1 MGFNILF
8 TSIGRRVELLDAWRN
23 AYSTLEIE
31 GNIIGTDI
39 DPLAPALDRVDINYI
54 VPKVT
59 SPNYITSLTKICKK
73 ENINLIFPLIDP
85 DIPILA
91 NNRDKL
97 ESYGAK
103 LIVSPIESIN
113 TTRDKWLTSVFFN
126 ESNIQ
131 SPMSWL
137 PATLDTFKLDYPV
150 FIKPISGSA
159 AKDTFRVETEEELKY
174 YINKIENPIIQEYLP
189 GPEVTTDVI
198 CDFSGNILSAVSR
211 QRIEVRWGEVAKGKT
226 IFNKSIMDG
235 CIKIAKGLN
244 AIGPITVQC
253 MFKNDIPYFTEVNM
267 RYGGGAPLGI
277 AAGVNSP
284 EWYLALIAGKK
295 IYIPPIGSY
304 KKELYLSRFDTS
316 LFLTEE
322 KLEKIKSNNI

>member
-1 MGFNILF
+1 MGVNILF
-8 TSIGRRVELLDAWRN
+8 TSIGRRVELLETWRN
-23 AYSTLEIE
+23 AYSTLGIE
-31 GNIIGTDI
+31 GKIIGTDI
-39 DPLAPALDRVDINYI
+39 DPLAPALYRVDVNYI

-59 SPNYITSLTKICKK
+59 SPNYVTSLTKICKK

-126 ESNIQ
+126 ESNIP

-137 PATLDTFKLDYPV
+137 PATLDTFELDYPV
-150 FIKPISGSA
+150 FIKPRSGSA
-159 AKDTFRVETEEELKY
+159 AKDTFRVETEGELKY

-189 GPEVTTDVI
+189 GPEITTDVI
-198 CDFSGNILSAVSR
+198 CDFNGNVLSAVSR

-226 IFNKSIMDG
+226 IFNKGILDN
-235 CIKIAKGLN
+235 CIKIARKLN
-244 AIGPITVQC
+244 AIGPITVQS
-253 MFKNDIPYFTEVNM
+253 MFKNDKPYFTEVNM

-277 AAGVNSP
+277 AAGINSP
-284 EWYLALIAGKK
+284 ELYLGLFTGKR
-295 IYIPPIGSY
+295 IDVPPIGSY
-304 KKELYLSRFDTS
+304 KKDLYFTRFDTS
-316 LFLTEE
+316 TYITEE
-322 KLEKIKSNNI
+322 KIEKIKSNII